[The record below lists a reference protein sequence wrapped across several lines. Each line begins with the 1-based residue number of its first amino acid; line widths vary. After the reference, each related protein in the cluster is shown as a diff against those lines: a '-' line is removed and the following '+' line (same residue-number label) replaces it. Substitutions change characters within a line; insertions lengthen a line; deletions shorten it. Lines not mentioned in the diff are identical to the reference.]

1 MKLSPII
8 TRSRSFALNGIKWF
22 NYLIG
27 YHKNER
33 PLMIGAS
40 CKESS
45 SFRTK
50 SGTRSTYIEWP
61 GRPIRP
67 LNPSTRAAGLAAR
80 PVWSARRT
88 GTCAQKFKCQ
98 FQSFD
103 TSPTGGTR
111 RLLAD
116 LVTWFESET
125 HCSRIPEK
133 LVVNFNEKNDWKN
146 FRWFLIGRYI
156 FARIL
161 PSNGWDLFY
170 WRSFWVFFPPFISG
184 GLNIKRKH
192 P

>member
-88 GTCAQKFKCQ
+88 GTCAQKLKCQ
-98 FQSFD
+98 FHSFD

-111 RLLAD
+111 RLFSTTLAD

-125 HCSRIPEK
+125 HFGRIPEK
-133 LVVNFNEKNDWKN
+133 SVVNFNEKKM
-146 FRWFLIGRYI
+146 IGRI
-156 FARIL
+156 FVDFWLVDTFL
-161 PSNGWDLFY
+161 PGFYHRTVGTCFIGGHFEYFFRPSFQGGWT
-170 WRSFWVFFPPFISG
+170 
-184 GLNIKRKH
+184 
-192 P
+192 